1 MPKQPQ
7 PQQTLLYITGTA
19 NPSNVEIG
27 ETRAVP
33 GGFTNLFLHGDAEE
47 LFVDHFH
54 KNSEAYEVFSGP
66 DIPMLVRGVLDT
78 TRDKQP
84 CVVIG
89 PDGTHHKA
97 TIFKR
102 EGRLDNRSR
111 GLIIL
116 DTDKNKPNNEN

>member
-1 MPKQPQ
+1 MLRDMKVKQE
-7 PQQTLLYITGTA
+7 PQQTLLYVTGTA

-27 ETRAVP
+27 DTRAVP
-33 GGFTNLFLHGDAEE
+33 GGFTSLFLHGDAEE
-47 LFVDHFH
+47 LFTTHFY
-54 KNSEAYEVFSGP
+54 KNSEQYEVFSGP
-66 DIPMLVRGVLDT
+66 DIPMLVKGVLDT
-78 TRDKQP
+78 TRDEQP

-102 EGRLDNRSR
+102 EGRLSNRSR

-116 DTDKNKPNNEN
+116 DTDNES